1 MKLETILAITQVLA
15 SLTLVLLI
23 SFIIILFIDVNII
36 ANAFN
41 IKIEANENTPSFISL
56 WVF

>member
-36 ANAFN
+36 ANTFN
-41 IKIEANENTPSFISL
+41 IKIEPNENTPSFISL